1 MAEARA
7 RCCGS
12 AASCNRVGARHAAAA
27 SYVAL
32 VIARIVLAVSLVL
45 LVAAPA
51 AWAAGAAAPAPIELV
66 DDGAPLAD
74 DAAVAPCAPVL
85 AAAARAAAVRPP
97 PFEEIALP
105 RPAPARIFRP
115 PRA

>member
-1 MAEARA
+1 MAEARG

-12 AASCNRVGARHAAAA
+12 AASCNQGGARHAATA
-27 SYVAL
+27 SYVGR

-45 LVAAPA
+45 LVAAPE
-51 AWAAGAAAPAPIELV
+51 AWAAGPAPIELV
-66 DDGAPLAD
+66 DEGAPPAD
-74 DAAVAPCAPVL
+74 DDAVAPCAPVP
-85 AAAARAAAVRPP
+85 AAARAVAVRPP
-97 PFEEIALP
+97 PFEATALP